1 MINKMATRK
10 RQKDD
15 LVRQNKMYQDI
26 NRLAE
31 EIVATKH
38 HVIKLCEMENS
49 NREALNALKRKENFS
64 QKCWVNMGGMFIKMN
79 KDQCKNMIEE
89 EQARLKAEIE
99 KGRNCQP
106 DKVAALK
113 DAEGTS
119 HVTAFNLKPL
129 SRKEVNCVKY

>member
-1 MINKMATRK
+1 MATRK

-79 KDQCKNMIEE
+79 KVLSKLFVLQ
-89 EQARLKAEIE
+89 LKIDFM
-99 KGRNCQP
+99 CQTS
-106 DKVAALK
+106 LK
-113 DAEGTS
+113 M
-119 HVTAFNLKPL
+119 L
-129 SRKEVNCVKY
+129 